1 MSRGANL
8 LANLTVNPGVSD
20 LTGSFRLYKRDVLVD
35 LVTAVKGRA
44 YVFQM
49 EVSWDVIIY
58 VALLAV
64 SAVLCLLFE
73 SYITVTDAACRLLC
87 APRPRA
93 IP

>member
-20 LTGSFRLYKRDVLVD
+20 LTGSFRLYKREVLAD

-49 EVSWDVIIY
+49 EVRPSFRSGRLTGSLLLT
-58 VALLAV
+58 ALPQC
-64 SAVLCLLFE
+64 VL
-73 SYITVTDAACRLLC
+73 
-87 APRPRA
+87 
-93 IP
+93 